1 MKLNFII
8 LFGALLIAGSVNAQG
23 VNIGIKGGLNVYNIN
38 NDSDN
43 ETDPRLGLHVG
54 LLGHIHLA
62 DQFALQPEITY
73 SMQGAKD
80 NIAGVDVDFNLDYI
94 NVPLLFQYMFDNGF
108 RIQAGPQVG
117 FLIAAKAND
126 TDKKSDYNTLDL
138 GLGLGVS
145 YVHPSTGFGIDAR
158 YNHGLSNINDGD
170 AFNGGDAFNR
180 GLQFG
185 VFYLFKHRD

>member
-38 NDSDN
+38 FDSDF

-62 DQFALQPEITY
+62 DQLALQPELTY
-73 SMQGAKD
+73 SMQGAKYD
-80 NIAGVDVDFNLDYI
+80 IVGFEGDLKLDYI
-94 NVPLLFQYMFDNGF
+94 NVPLLFQFMFDNGF

-117 FLIAAKAND
+117 FLISAKNED
-126 TDKKSDYNTLDL
+126 EDVKDDHNTLDL

-158 YNHGLSNINDGD
+158 YNHGFSNINDGD
-170 AFNGGDAFNR
+170 GDDAFNR